1 MNFLPNGLDGL
12 SEETGFRFTLAL
24 SAVADLTAAFTT
36 LLPNSLLFVV
46 PNILSLG
53 TGASTVSVV
62 LTTVTTWVLF
72 TVGFALFAPKAYP
85 SLASVERR
93 ALGFRALFGALATTS
108 TFLAWKTAFSPDING
123 AIGVLL
129 AGSVL
134 LAVYV
139 EFVRDWQFDQ
149 ADPRWVELFRP
160 FVEASLG
167 GPTEAEGADGYV
179 PQVPDTR
186 LGQWLFRLAVGG
198 LLCVPAYL
206 LGIAG
211 RVLLDSFPL
220 PDLIALSYVGWGI
233 LAAFGVAPSM
243 SAERFDLES
252 RLYEFTR
259 FSMRSVEGFVYAV
272 TALIGATLVVQP
284 ALYGFRIARTL
295 DGTAGSL
302 ELWVTGSA
310 TLLLVGAGGI
320 GLWTWFQLLNAEI
333 PVESDPSTWRPGD
346 SGQAVSRSVPVAG
359 VVLSGAGVVLAV
371 WPRALHPLAALWP
384 IVGVG
389 FVVRGRDAQWAGGEV
404 GWPDS
409 LWTAIGA
416 TFAITLPLGLLVV
429 RDTGAV
435 FTVRLGWILRSIL
448 YVAVVAAMGYA
459 LVNGHIQQW
468 YRSDYAG
475 ATVLG
480 MYLVAGILL
489 LALGQSVVA
498 IVGLFALILFT
509 LIAYWTLAG

>member
-1 MNFLPNGLDGL
+1 MNFLPNGLSGL
-12 SEETGFRFTLAL
+12 SEEAGFRFALAL

-36 LLPNSLLFVV
+36 LLPNSILFVV

-53 TGASTVSVV
+53 TGTSTVSVV

-72 TVGFALFAPKAYP
+72 TVGFALFAPRAYP
-85 SLASVERR
+85 SLAPVERR
-93 ALGFRALFGALATTS
+93 APGFRGLFGVLATTS
-108 TFLAWKTAFSPDING
+108 TFLAWTSAFSPAITN
-123 AIGVLL
+123 AIGVFL

-134 LAVYV
+134 FAAYV
-139 EFVRDWQFDQ
+139 EYVRDWQFDQ

-167 GPTEAEGADGYV
+167 GPAEVEGTDGYV
-179 PQVPDTR
+179 PQVPTTR
-186 LGQWLFRLAVGG
+186 SGEWLYRLAVGG
-198 LLCVPAYL
+198 LLCAPAYL

-233 LAAFGVAPSM
+233 LAAFGVAPSV

-259 FSMRSVEGFVYAV
+259 FSTRSVEGFAYAV
-272 TALIGATLVVQP
+272 TALIGATLVIQP
-284 ALYGFRIARTL
+284 ALYGFRIARML
-295 DGTAGSL
+295 DGTAGLL

-310 TLLLVGAGGI
+310 ALLLAGGGAI
-320 GLWTWFQLLNAEI
+320 GLWTWFQLVNAEI
-333 PVESDPSTWRPGD
+333 PKDSEPSTWRPGD
-346 SGQAVSRSVPVAG
+346 SGRTVSRSVPVNG
-359 VVLSGAGVVLAV
+359 VLLFGAGVLLAV
-371 WPRALHPLAALWP
+371 WPGALHPLAALWP
-384 IVGVG
+384 LVGIG
-389 FVVRGRDAQWAGGEV
+389 FVVRGHGGQWAGGEV

-416 TFAITLPLGLLVV
+416 TVAITFPLGLLAV
-429 RDTGAV
+429 RGSGV
-435 FTVRLGWILRSIL
+435 EFTVRPGWILRSTL
-448 YVAVVAAMGYA
+448 YVAVVATMGYA
-459 LVNGHIQQW
+459 LVNGYIQQW

-475 ATVLG
+475 PTAIA
-480 MYLVAGILL
+480 MYIFSMILL

-498 IVGLFALILFT
+498 IAGMFALLLFT
-509 LIAYWTLAG
+509 LVAYRTLAG